1 MVEIKSVPFIIDA
14 PVAGYLFKAK
24 NPKAQILLQHGYG
37 EYTTRYVTQ
46 YSKLIPKLVERG
58 FDVYGIDLEG
68 HGNTAGE
75 RGLIDV
81 QQAVE
86 HHLLARAAMPTTLP
100 TFLFGHSLGGL
111 VTAGSITRDQSNI
124 TAAIISS
131 SAMQTP
137 SKLWERSL
145 TKVMTAIAPSGPL
158 PLPRPGIEAL
168 TRDAE
173 LLKVIEADSEM
184 FKGKAKNKV
193 AKTTLAVSD
202 GVWADASNWLV
213 PTLFIHGDQ
222 DTSTNFENSVS
233 LHKAIGSKDKT
244 LKVYEGGFHELLNDT
259 IAAKVEKD
267 LFAWLDARTPKS
279 K

>member
-1 MVEIKSVPFIIDA
+1 MVEIKPVPFIIDA

-100 TFLFGHSLGGL
+100 TFLFDYSLEK
-111 VTAGSITRDQSNI
+111 I
-124 TAAIISS
+124 
-131 SAMQTP
+131 M
-137 SKLWERSL
+137 
-145 TKVMTAIAPSGPL
+145 
-158 PLPRPGIEAL
+158 
-168 TRDAE
+168 
-173 LLKVIEADSEM
+173 LKVSP
-184 FKGKAKNKV
+184 KV
-193 AKTTLAVSD
+193 KFFRIV
-202 GVWADASNWLV
+202 
-213 PTLFIHGDQ
+213 
-222 DTSTNFENSVS
+222 TSTLVS
-233 LHKAIGSKDKT
+233 WHQARQR
-244 LKVYEGGFHELLNDT
+244 
-259 IAAKVEKD
+259 D
-267 LFAWLDARTPKS
+267 LFQPWRRWCH
-279 K
+279 